1 MSLAR
6 SLVSWAAR
14 RLGVLVLL
22 GVASLHPAR
31 TQSAHTDSLVQ
42 DAPWYRS
49 LEEALKAQALGQTIF
64 RLDLSRQGLREVPPA
79 VAQLTELRELRLR
92 KNRLSTLPESLQS
105 LKQLTFL
112 DASSNRLAVFPS
124 VCWAWPAL
132 RSLDLGDNEIEI
144 IPEDID
150 ALQRLEILAL
160 WSNPIERYPASLSD
174 LPSLRKLD
182 LLHNLLDPEEHQWI
196 QDLLPHVAVILSPP
210 CHCDFSP

>member
-1 MSLAR
+1 MSRVPTFA
-6 SLVSWAAR
+6 SAAAS
-14 RLGVLVLL
+14 RLGMLVLL
-22 GVASLHPAR
+22 GWAALLPAR
-31 TQSAHTDSLVQ
+31 TQSAQTDSLVQ
-42 DAPWYRS
+42 NAPWYRS
-49 LEEALKAQALGQTIF
+49 VEEALKAQALGQTIF

-92 KNRLSTLPESLQS
+92 KNRLSTLPESLQT
-105 LKQLTFL
+105 LKKLTFL
-112 DASSNRLAVFPS
+112 DASSNRLVIFPA
-124 VCWAWPAL
+124 VCWAWPSL

-150 ALQRLEILAL
+150 GLQQLETLSL

-174 LPSLRKLD
+174 MPSLRRLD

-196 QDLLPHVAVILSPP
+196 QDLLPHVAVVLSPP